1 VSAATSGNRPSRIRV
16 LSDGRPGH
24 ENQSIGLAQAVQR
37 RLGGATA
44 VAIDLVRFAAGS
56 GPGERIRA
64 ARAEG
69 EGAPRVVIAAGHST
83 HLPLW
88 LAARR
93 FGAPSVVIMKPS
105 LPSWLFDLCLAPRHD
120 LRGVVAG
127 GADEGSGRIV
137 PTFGALNRLPERT
150 AAEMAAAKEPRG
162 LLLLGGPS
170 KHHGWATAAL
180 VPAVVAVL
188 AARPDLSWTIGDSR
202 RTPADT
208 LERLRAAG
216 APAQFAPHG
225 QTEPGWLPEQLARAS
240 EAWVTEDSVSMV
252 HEAVTAG
259 ARTGVLPVP
268 RLRANDRVARAVDE
282 LVAAGYA
289 TRFADWQAGGR
300 GLPEPPGLL
309 HETGR
314 CAGIVVKRI
323 F

>member
-1 VSAATSGNRPSRIRV
+1 M

-37 RLGGATA
+37 RLGGETAAT
-44 VAIDLVRFAAGS
+44 VDVVRFA
-56 GPGERIRA
+56 PGASLCGRIRA

-69 EGAPRVVIAAGHST
+69 EGAPRLVIAAGHST

-88 LAARR
+88 LAALR

-105 LPSWLFDLCLAPRHD
+105 LPVWLFDLCFAPRHD
-120 LRGVVAG
+120 LRGALADGASG
-127 GADEGSGRIV
+127 GRERIV
-137 PTFGALNRLPERT
+137 PTLGALNRLPERT
-150 AAEMAAAKEPRG
+150 AEEIAAAKEPRG

-170 KHHGWATAAL
+170 KHHGWDMAAL

-202 RTPADT
+202 RTPVDT

-216 APAQFAPHG
+216 AQAQFAPHG
-225 QTEPGWLPEQLARAS
+225 QTGPGWLPEQLAKAS
-240 EAWVTEDSVSMV
+240 EAWVTEDSVSMI

-268 RLRANDRVARAVDE
+268 RLRANDRVARSVDE

-300 GLPEPPGLL
+300 ALRKPPGLL

-314 CAGIVVKRI
+314 CAEIVTQR
-323 F
+323 FF